1 MFNSEVSKSNLGKS
15 VLAAALL
22 AVSSFA
28 FAADYAGIGNS
39 ISEKSIKPW
48 DISVHF
54 DGDGL
59 PPGKG
64 SVGDGEKIYQAKC
77 AMCHGEFGE
86 GAKGYPKMLGETVA
100 QITELAKKGEDTVG
114 ARGINSLWGHAPT
127 LYDYI
132 RRAMPF
138 FAPASLSDDESYA
151 TTCYVLYL
159 AEIVTDDKLVCDA
172 SVLKATKMPS
182 VDNFYTDPRPDVKNA
197 RCMKDCTKGDPVITQ
212 MAVQGVSGDT
222 SRNVA
227 KPANH

>member
-1 MFNSEVSKSNLGKS
+1 MFNSEVSKSALGKS

-22 AVSSFA
+22 AVSSMA
-28 FAADYAGIGNS
+28 FAADTNGIGKP
-39 ISEKSIKPW
+39 ITEKDIAPW

-59 PPGKG
+59 PAGKG

-86 GAKGYPKMLGETVA
+86 SAKGYPKMLGEKLEHM
-100 QITELAKKGEDTVG
+100 QELARKGEDTVS
-114 ARGINSLWGHAPT
+114 ARGINNLWGHAPT

-138 FAPASLSDDESYA
+138 FAPQSLSNDEAYA
-151 TTCYVLYL
+151 TTCYVLYI
-159 AEIVTDDKLVCDA
+159 AEVISDDKMVCDA
-172 SVLKATKMPS
+172 AALKKIKMPAQ
-182 VDNFYTDPRPDVKNA
+182 DNYYTDPRPDVKNT
-197 RCMKDCTKGDPVITQ
+197 RCMNDCTKGEPAVTG
-212 MAVQGVSGDT
+212 MAVVGVSGDT